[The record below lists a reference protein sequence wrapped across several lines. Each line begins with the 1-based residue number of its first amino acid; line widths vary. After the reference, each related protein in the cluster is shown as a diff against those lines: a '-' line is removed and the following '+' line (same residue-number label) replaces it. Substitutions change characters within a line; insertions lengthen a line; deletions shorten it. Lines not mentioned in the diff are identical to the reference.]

1 MRLWSRVTHFASASQ
16 PQRFQFA
23 SHLLGGFMFG
33 SRPLVASFLL
43 ALTFAVACNKAN
55 DDSITTEI
63 KSKMFS
69 EPLLKSASVDVTS
82 KDGIVRIT
90 GTVPDDAA
98 RLAAERIASGTKG
111 VKQVIDA
118 TTRVSAAPAADT
130 SAAANVPLP
139 RPQPE
144 PAPAPPKPKHPARE
158 KVKPS
163 IAEPATEAQTSA
175 PTQTATQASADTP
188 AQAPAAPAPPTPPQP
203 PQPITVTIPEGT
215 VVTVRTIDAID
226 SATNSTGQ
234 TFRGSL
240 DAPVMANDQVA
251 FPKGLNVALKLT
263 EASSAGKY
271 KGRSELTVSLDSIA
285 YQGKNYTIVSSD
297 VQEKGGSR
305 GKRSAAVI
313 GGGAALGAII
323 GGLAGG
329 GKGAAIG
336 AVAGGGGGAAV
347 QGMTHGQ
354 QVKIAPET
362 RLEFTLHAPV
372 AVTYFPNKKPTRA
385 APDSNQDQTQPNS
398 PQPQQ

>member
-1 MRLWSRVTHFASASQ
+1 MFRSRS
-16 PQRFQFA
+16 
-23 SHLLGGFMFG
+23 
-33 SRPLVASFLL
+33 LVAPFLL

-69 EPLLKSASVDVTS
+69 EPLLKSATVDITS

-118 TTRVSAAPAADT
+118 TTMASVAPTPAADT
-130 SAAANVPLP
+130 SAANVPP
-139 RPQPE
+139 PQPQPERAPAPAKPRRSAREREKPAIAE
-144 PAPAPPKPKHPARE
+144 PAPAP
-158 KVKPS
+158 
-163 IAEPATEAQTSA
+163 QTSA
-175 PTQTATQASADTP
+175 PTQTVTQASADTP
-188 AQAPAAPAPPTPPQP
+188 PQAPAAPAPPPPPPPPQP
-203 PQPITVTIPEGT
+203 LTVTIPEGT

-226 SATNSTGQ
+226 SASNSTGQ
-234 TFRGSL
+234 TFHASL
-240 DAPVMANDQVA
+240 DAPVMANDQVV
-251 FPKGLNVALKLT
+251 FPKGLNVTLKLT
-263 EASSAGKY
+263 QASSAGKY
-271 KGRSELTVSLDSIA
+271 QGRSELTVALDGIA

-336 AVAGGGGGAAV
+336 AAAGGGGGAAV
-347 QGMTHGQ
+347 QGLTLGQ

-362 RLEFTLHAPV
+362 RLEFTLHAPM
-372 AVTYFPNKKPTRA
+372 AVTYLPSKKPSRA
-385 APDSNQDQTQPNS
+385 VPDNNTNQQQPDNQNQ
-398 PQPQQ
+398 QPQ